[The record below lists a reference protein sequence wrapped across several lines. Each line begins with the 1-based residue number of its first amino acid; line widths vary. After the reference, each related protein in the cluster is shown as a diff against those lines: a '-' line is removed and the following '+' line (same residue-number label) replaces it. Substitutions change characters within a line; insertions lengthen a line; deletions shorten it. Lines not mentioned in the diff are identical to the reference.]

1 MNATMVAS
9 GAKAVSPVVLSI
21 SGHTVRENPVVEDQP
36 RRLFDEA
43 KRALYEDKLTVTDAF
58 EIARLHRPSAA
69 CCCRSRGLV

>member
-9 GAKAVSPVVLSI
+9 GAKAVSPVGSSI
-21 SGHTVRENPVVEDQP
+21 QDIPFVKIRESKTNR

-58 EIARLHRPSAA
+58 EIARLHPTVR
-69 CCCRSRGLV
+69 RLLL